1 MLHFNRIGRNHF
13 AWTLMQ
19 IVAMMYTL
27 TPLAHADEPP
37 ATTAASDAVPDKWQ
51 FTLLNPTP
59 TANLRGMDTDR
70 PNVTNTPHTIDAG
83 HLQIE
88 TGLIDY
94 TYDRTHSADITYRT
108 DDFAFAASNFRLG
121 VLNNLEINAVI
132 VPYALDQTH
141 DLSDKTSEYASGFG
155 DTIVGAKLNL
165 WGNEGGDATWLTGL
179 ALQPQ
184 FKFGTA
190 SNGLGNGRF
199 EFSVPAP
206 FLMNLPAGFHLSFQ
220 HGVSLQRNSA
230 NDGNVAGMQDSISID
245 RVLVGNLDLY
255 LEYAAAVTT
264 EKHTQ
269 AVQTLDVGG
278 TYPFNDNITLD
289 AGVALGLNNASPDLE
304 VLAGISVRF

>member
-1 MLHFNRIGRNHF
+1 MLHFKGNGRKPA
-13 AWTLMQ
+13 AWTVMQ
-19 IVAMMYTL
+19 ILALSYAL
-27 TPLAHADEPP
+27 TPVARADEPP
-37 ATTAASDAVPDKWQ
+37 ATTAASEAAPDKWQ
-51 FTLLNPTP
+51 YTLLNPTP
-59 TANLRGMDTDR
+59 TATLRGMDTDR

-94 TYDRTHSADITYRT
+94 TNDRKHSSGTTYRS

-132 VPYALDQTH
+132 VPYAIDQTH
-141 DLSDKTSEYASGFG
+141 DLSDKTSNYASGFG

-165 WGNEGGDATWLTGL
+165 WGNEGGDAPWLTGL

-184 FKFGTA
+184 LKFGTA

-199 EFSVPAP
+199 EFSIAVP
-206 FLMNLPAGFHLSFQ
+206 FLMNLPQGFHLGLQ
-220 HGVSLQRNSA
+220 PGVSLQRNSA

-245 RVLVGNLDLY
+245 RVLIANLDIY

-289 AGVALGLNNASPDLE
+289 AGVALGLDNASPDVQ